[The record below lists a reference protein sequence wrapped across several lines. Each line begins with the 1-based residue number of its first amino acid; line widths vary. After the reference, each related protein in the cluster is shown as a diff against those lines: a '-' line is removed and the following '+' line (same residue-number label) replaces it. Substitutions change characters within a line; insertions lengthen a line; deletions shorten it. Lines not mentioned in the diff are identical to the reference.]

1 MMASV
6 DTSGLQER
14 SLSGAIRRMEGSLRP
29 RLQAFWRW
37 WTRALAAWLPER
49 TRELFGLI
57 PQRLLL
63 RQDGEVLH
71 LALLRGEDV
80 REGGAVPLADVQAPV
95 ADPLAGVLAQRVAD
109 VPRWLLLPAGSVL
122 RRTMTLPAAAADH
135 LREVLAFEIDRQTPF
150 TQADVYHDAR
160 LLSRRGNGQVDAELV
175 VVPKAMLEARLAA
188 LGPLA
193 ATLAGVDV
201 EGPDGR
207 PLGVDMLAGQGGA
220 RREDPWRRWNLVL
233 AGVGV
238 LALAAAMWQ
247 MLANRRAVAEVYARE
262 VEQVVQQAREA
273 SAERRKL
280 QELVEG
286 MRHLQQVR
294 AARPTMV
301 EVIDELTA
309 RLPDSTYLDKLSVE
323 GDRVLLIGLSA
334 EASAL
339 VRQLEGSKLWRDP
352 ALAGVLQPD
361 PRMRKDRFTLTA
373 RLVAGNGGT
382 EAGDGAR

>member
-63 RQDGEVLH
+63 CQDGEVLH

-207 PLGVDMLAGQGGA
+207 PLGVDMLAGQGGT

-323 GDRVLLIGLSA
+323 GERVLLIGLST

-352 ALAGVLQPD
+352 ALAGALQPD
-361 PRMRKDRFTLTA
+361 PRMRKDRFALTA